1 MIRDRVRALLKPTL
15 RPLLAHRENVR
26 LHRVPSLQGDV
37 FALGQTNEHTLAA
50 VFAEADTDREWEA
63 LAPRMAALGITD
75 HTGAVNP
82 GDRRAIFALVR
93 WLRITS
99 VLEIGTHIGA
109 STVHIAAAL
118 RATSAALG
126 RPGEFDLTTV
136 DIVDVNDGRT
146 RRWARFGST
155 YSPAEL
161 IRQLGCEGSVQ
172 FVTRSSLDY
181 MSGCAKQYGL
191 IFLDGDHSAHTV
203 YQEIPAALRLLEP
216 GGHILLHDFFPNLK
230 PLWAGSA
237 PARGPWLAT
246 ERLRQEG
253 VPIRLIPL
261 GALPWPTKRGST
273 VTSLALVTKAQAG
286 ACNPAIDWLRQNS
299 SIRTDAQLPN
309 VDAVRRSR
317 PA

>member
-15 RPLLAHRENVR
+15 RPFLAHRENVR
-26 LHRVPSLQGDV
+26 LHRVPVLQSDV
-37 FALGQTNEHTLAA
+37 SALGETDELTLAA
-50 VFAEADTDREWEA
+50 VFAEGRNDPQWET
-63 LAPRMAALGITD
+63 LASSIAALGIAD

-82 GDRRAIFALVR
+82 GDRRAIFILVR

-109 STVHIAAAL
+109 SAVHIAIAL

-136 DIVDVNDGRT
+136 DIVDVNDDRT

-161 IRQLGCEGSVQ
+161 IRQLGCEDSVQ
-172 FVTRSSLDY
+172 FVTRRSLEY
-181 MSGCAKQYGL
+181 MSGCAKRYGL

-203 YQEIPAALRLLEP
+203 YQEVPAALRLLEP
-216 GGHILLHDFFPNLK
+216 GGHILLHDYFPNLEA
-230 PLWAGSA
+230 LWAGSA
-237 PARGPWLAT
+237 PARGPWLAM
-246 ERLRQEG
+246 ERLRREG
-253 VPIRLIPL
+253 VPIRAIPL

-273 VTSLALVTKAQAG
+273 VTSLALVTR
-286 ACNPAIDWLRQNS
+286 DLRGS
-299 SIRTDAQLPN
+299 
-309 VDAVRRSR
+309 
-317 PA
+317 